1 MSRAARRW
9 KRPCTPPKAWSAA
22 RRRISGYPARPCI
35 GACSAMDWMH
45 RLEPARHANQAAAPR
60 RTARMRVA
68 VISLQTRLALL
79 LAAAAVVGALVYTG
93 VTHWPLPQLLGAM
106 RAGMGVDRPPPIPIG
121 IYAGLLVS
129 ALIVLVLAWWLA
141 HVAMAPVVG
150 LLRALEGAVASYRD
164 GDFSLSIAIDRRDE
178 LGRLIRMH
186 NELGQ
191 TLREQ
196 RQNLVQREL
205 LLDTVVQNTPVALV
219 LTDAVDRVAYAN
231 IAARHLFNDGRS
243 LLGLDFMQVLASAP
257 EGLRDAVAAGGD
269 VLFSVEMDGSEER
282 FYLSQ
287 RAFRLQGRPHRL
299 QSFRR
304 MTREL
309 SRQEVATWKRVIRV
323 ISHELN
329 NSLAPISSLAHSG
342 AELARR
348 GDVERLPNVFAT
360 IGERARHLHGFIA
373 GYASFAKLPT
383 PQLVNVEWPAFLDGL
398 ALHCRYRFAGSMPKR
413 PARFDAAQIA
423 QVLINLVKNA
433 HEAGGADDEVA
444 LSIVETANEVRIEV
458 ADRGPGMSEVVLS
471 QALLPFYST
480 KRSGTGL
487 GLALAREITEAHG
500 GRIALANREGGGL
513 RVTLFLPT
521 TIRQERA

>member
-1 MSRAARRW
+1 MLSHLNSLRA
-9 KRPCTPPKAWSAA
+9 
-22 RRRISGYPARPCI
+22 
-35 GACSAMDWMH
+35 
-45 RLEPARHANQAAAPR
+45 RL
-60 RTARMRVA
+60 
-68 VISLQTRLALL
+68 SLLL
-79 LAAAAVVGALVYTG
+79 LAAGVAGALIYAG
-93 VTHWPLPQLLGAM
+93 VTQWPLPQ
-106 RAGMGVDRPPPIPIG
+106 
-121 IYAGLLVS
+121 
-129 ALIVLVLAWWLA
+129 ALIWLHAQLTANVGTLTSPATPAPMPHLDIYTALAIGLVLLLFAAIWLA
-141 HVAMAPVVG
+141 GRAMAPVSR

-164 GDFSLSIAIDRRDE
+164 GDFSFSIAATRRDE
-178 LGRLIRMH
+178 LGELIRMH
-186 NELGQ
+186 NDLGH

-196 RQNLVQREL
+196 RQHLAQREL

-219 LTDAVDRVAYAN
+219 LTDASGRVAYAN
-231 IAARHLFNDGRS
+231 IASRHLFNEGRS
-243 LLGLDFMQVLASAP
+243 LIGLDFAELLADAP
-257 EGLRDAVAAGGD
+257 D
-269 VLFSVEMDGSEER
+269 VLRQAVDSGEDALLTVDMDGSEET
-282 FYLSQ
+282 FHLSQ

-383 PQLVNVEWPAFLDGL
+383 PQLVTVEWPAFLEGL
-398 ALHCRYRFAGSMPKR
+398 SLHCRYRLVGEMPKR
-413 PARFDAAQIA
+413 PARFDAAQIE

-433 HEAGGADDEVA
+433 HEADSVDDEVA
-444 LSIVETANEVRIEV
+444 LSIVDAGTEVRIEV
-458 ADRGPGMSEVVLS
+458 ADRGPGMSETVLS

-521 TIRQERA
+521 IIRLERI